1 MDSPLLGFPSNTQ
14 YEQIVQTITPNYV
27 NRQRHLRAVAFFIF
41 NCSIVS
47 AFHHVNEVVDFCH
60 RRLDLCKA
68 ELSVDVWKTLSRQ
81 EMFLDTNLGT
91 AMSRLVNDTA
101 QDADY
106 YLAQVKP
113 QYPYFYE
120 IFIKTNCFTT
130 EYNIDFSPIS
140 SKLKK
145 EHLMLLKNSNG
156 LVVDIDNFVCAILKN
171 QDIQIITMCARDI
184 MKKCSIYNWT
194 FLFSV
199 LGETIFQDLKNISKE
214 LFLPSNNGILTET
227 FLSCGI
233 NFSMPKEF
241 AGLVQS
247 FYIYN
252 QSSECHLLRLANLL
266 HGPSAAV
273 LVVREIQCIKEL
285 KISSTR
291 SKIFQETALFCIN
304 FKFGKT
310 INFSNDILPET
321 IPLFSYILMVQLL
334 LLPLD
339 PDISFL
345 RDIVLKKNGSKA
357 TLHAILQKHV
367 PVDFL
372 LLEIKNMFTG
382 FADLITTI
390 MEIPCTANIEIWI
403 KFAASVLRDYSTYS
417 CMTLY
422 QLFYI
427 CIEAKYFISS
437 DKHVLSM
444 HDILKSIAWLWK
456 IDLAVIDMEIFNP
469 FSRSNFKFDLV
480 EESTLDFCQHMT
492 VLLGGSSILVA
503 KEFRQIIR
511 NFGLPFSCIVNWY
524 NTNGRSSVP
533 PILLQRLFEIYE
545 MEMNPLQQFTANLDS
560 PSLAH
565 SEGLG
570 TQILFDL
577 KNEISN
583 VFKYGPMLAFFS
595 KENETWNYYVPGI
608 DLNRF
613 SCSESGYY
621 PVLFGGLFLI
631 YIRVHA
637 THFDFFL
644 LPTEFYQ
651 HEQELSA
658 EKLLRCFVSDTL
670 VLALSLGITSL
681 FHSNLLLGHMIDLY
695 LELNNNTIATKLDA
709 IYCLQLILDRYL
721 TCLNDGTI
729 INGDILLGAENM
741 QTLLALLSHMTLKK
755 KDTYFNTEMAHAL
768 YSHARKSQQ
777 LLSTLADFIDQC
789 EFVSTDVQYSEITN
803 LLAIVKNH
811 NTI

>member
-1 MDSPLLGFPSNTQ
+1 MDTPLIGYPSNTQ

-47 AFHHVNEVVDFCH
+47 AFHHVNEVVDFCQ

-68 ELSVDVWKTLSRQ
+68 ELSIDVWKTLSQQ
-81 EMFLDTNLGT
+81 EMFLDTNLGF
-91 AMSRLVNDTA
+91 AMSRLVNDMA
-101 QDADY
+101 EDADY

-140 SKLKK
+140 LKLGKD
-145 EHLMLLKNSNG
+145 HLMLLKNSNG

-171 QDIQIITMCARDI
+171 QDTQIITICARDI
-184 MKKCSIYNWT
+184 IKKCSIYNWT

-199 LGETIFQDLKNISKE
+199 LGETIFQDLRNISKE
-214 LFLPSNNGILTET
+214 LFLPSNNGILAET

-247 FYIYN
+247 YYIYN
-252 QSSECHLLRLANLL
+252 LSSECHLLRLANLL
-266 HGPSAAV
+266 HGPSASV

-285 KISSTR
+285 EISSTR
-291 SKIFQETALFCIN
+291 FKKFQETALFCVYS
-304 FKFGKT
+304 KFGKS
-310 INFSNDILPET
+310 INFSNDVLPET

-339 PDISFL
+339 PDICYL
-345 RDIVLKKNGSKA
+345 QDIALKEHGSKA

-367 PVDFL
+367 PVDYL
-372 LLEIKNMFTG
+372 LLEIKTMFTG
-382 FADLITTI
+382 FADLITTV

-403 KFAASVLRDYSTYS
+403 KFAASVLRDYSSYS
-417 CMTLY
+417 CLKLF

-427 CIEAKYFISS
+427 CIEAKYFISNE
-437 DKHVLSM
+437 KHILSM

-456 IDLAVIDMEIFNP
+456 IDLAVIDIEILNP
-469 FSRSNFKFDLV
+469 FSRSDFKFDLV

-503 KEFRQIIR
+503 TEFRKVIR

-533 PILLQRLFEIYE
+533 AILLQRLFKIYE
-545 MEMNPLQQFTANLDS
+545 MEMNPFEQFTANLS
-560 PSLAH
+560 LPSLAS
-565 SEGLG
+565 SESLG
-570 TQILFDL
+570 TLILFDL
-577 KNEISN
+577 KSDILN
-583 VFKYGPMLAFFS
+583 VLKYGPMLAFYS
-595 KENETWNYYVPGI
+595 KETKTWNYYVPGI
-608 DLNRF
+608 DLGQF
-613 SCSESGYY
+613 SCTESGYY

-631 YIRVHA
+631 YVQAHG
-637 THFDFFL
+637 TYFDFFL
-644 LPTEFYQ
+644 LPTEFYH
-651 HEQELSA
+651 HEQELTA
-658 EKLLRCFVSDTL
+658 ENMLECFVLETL
-670 VLALSLGITSL
+670 VLSISLGISSL
-681 FHSNLLLGHMIDLY
+681 FHSNLLLGHMINLY
-695 LELNNNTIATKLDA
+695 LDLNNNPMSTKLDA
-709 IYCLQLILDRYL
+709 IHCLQLIFDRYL

-729 INGDILLGAENM
+729 INGDTLLGAENM
-741 QTLLALLSHMTLKK
+741 QTFLTLLSRMTLKK
-755 KDTYFNTEMAHAL
+755 KDAPFDTEMAHAL
-768 YSHARKSQQ
+768 YTHAQKSQQ